1 MMQQR
6 NMEMGEEGL
15 GEGRGE
21 RGEEQDSL
29 SLPFSLLD
37 RHFAS
42 IFSGDGDMKSGKRG
56 IRQRRRGSCPM
67 SSVLDNIGGER
78 VTIITLR

>member
-1 MMQQR
+1 MLHDAA
-6 NMEMGEEGL
+6 EKYGDG
-15 GEGRGE
+15 GGGVGRGE

-56 IRQRRRGSCPM
+56 IGQGSCPM

>member
-1 MMQQR
+1 
-6 NMEMGEEGL
+6 MEMGEEGL

-56 IRQRRRGSCPM
+56 IGQGSCPM